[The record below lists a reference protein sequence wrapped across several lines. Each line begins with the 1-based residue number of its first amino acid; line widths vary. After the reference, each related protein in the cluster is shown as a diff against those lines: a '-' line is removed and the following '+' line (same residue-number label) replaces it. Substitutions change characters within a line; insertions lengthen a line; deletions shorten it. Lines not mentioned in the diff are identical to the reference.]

1 MRRLLVILGIF
12 LGIILVLGFIA
23 KTYLRS
29 TAVRGQVQAKL
40 QEAIGGPVEVG
51 EADIGFSSSSISDV
65 QIRETEKP
73 KEEPWLVVG
82 NIATDLNVFSVL
94 RGAAMP
100 NEVTI
105 TGAKVLL
112 RFDREGALLTKLPE
126 PPKQAGDSTTSLAS
140 LPLITLKESQ
150 MTFRKEGS
158 EDMVA
163 ENVSMTLTRSEQGAA
178 ASGSFESKKW
188 GKWTAKGE
196 ANDPAKRVEVRL
208 ISDGR
213 VKLTEAMLVQI
224 PFVPA
229 KVWRA
234 CRISA
239 GETNCTLTLGYD
251 MAKGAIRYKADME
264 PTNTSVE
271 IPAIDFEAQEAHG
284 KVTVDDN
291 LVTLRDV
298 EGKAYQG
305 AIRTDADLDFRGP
318 GMTFKFFKLAADK
331 LVMSTLPNSWKLPK
345 AIQGKIVGAAA
356 LEIEFPPEGKMK
368 TSGEGKA
375 RVVDAKI
382 AGQPAEITLQLK
394 PTPGG
399 FRFSSHGDDASLNE
413 PLHRGDRFG
422 NAVGVVRLA
431 TVGVLQEKKPA
442 PQSATERA
450 VSFANEALTQIFR
463 GRINLRKLTEAVDPS
478 LLPPPPK
485 AGDPPNYIDLNLK
498 LKDVDLAP
506 FVKELGVPLPENVS
520 AKMSFQAKASI
531 PVDNANDL
539 KLYKVKGAAQLRQ
552 VKFGD
557 LVVDALTSDIDY
569 ERGIFHLP
577 NLQGKMAD
585 QGTLSGNA
593 VAQVAPLGPVRFSL
607 AVDNIPLAEIAKATG
622 KDIPAAGNL
631 SGNLS
636 ATGNIP
642 NITDLTAWTAAASLA
657 SPKLVILGMEVN
669 APAADLALDKGRA
682 SLTGFKATVE
692 GAPVSASAD
701 LAVVAPYT
709 FQAKAAIPQADLAM
723 LNRLAPDFRLPVS
736 IVGKIGTQATAKGTL
751 SPLAFVTEGNAAG
764 ANLKIEDVLVQKASF
779 RFAATEKSL
788 AIQDLALDL
797 YDGHVNGA
805 ATIPLQENV
814 AGKVNIGLKNVDAA
828 ALVKSIPAIPIKVRG
843 QIDGSVQGDMP
854 PVKNGAARE
863 FLAQIDLQ
871 APKLVV
877 QNVPAEKLVGAIN
890 YKPGAIDYKLEGKT
904 LGGSFELEGSVP
916 LKGKAAP
923 KKQGRLEINNLSIA
937 RLLQTFG
944 ANENVVNLSGQVHLD
959 FTYDQEALN
968 EIPTGSGT
976 VRFTNVRWQDAAAPS
991 DVTGDIILEDNVL
1004 RLRELTA
1011 NIGSG
1016 QLRAQATVNLRRPDR
1031 GFFLIKLDNVEASR
1045 LLRPWLGDQVRG
1057 PIQGSIRGS
1066 LGAEMAGRI
1075 EAELVRGEVA
1085 GLSVTQW
1092 RIPATWRYSPLQ
1104 QQGQID
1110 ILETTAQLASG
1121 RASGRASIGF
1131 GFATRVDAQ
1140 LQLVRADMR
1149 NLLRETIGSTSLG
1162 GGYFTGKIV
1171 VKGDNVR
1178 SLEDLDGSID
1188 AAFSQTHA
1196 TAVPV
1201 LGDIAPLLGIGGS
1214 TTFQKGDMKARLDR
1228 GVFRIQRLSLEGGL
1242 YKLFIDGTADV
1253 QGRLNLNVVANT
1265 GNLLTNAPGFRLL
1278 ALRFPIAG
1286 NVPLSLLQESNIF
1299 LANRVIYARV
1309 TGSVRNPNTRIL
1321 PLPTLQQEAIRFFLF
1336 SSGVPIAP

>member
-23 KTYLRS
+23 KSYLRS
-29 TAVRGQVQAKL
+29 KAVVGQVQAKL

-140 LPLITLKESQ
+140 LPQITLKESQ
-150 MTFRKEGS
+150 ITFRKEGS

-163 ENVSMTLTRSEQGAA
+163 ENVNVTLTRSEQGPV
-178 ASGSFESKKW
+178 ASGSFESKSW
-188 GKWTAKGE
+188 GKWTAKGDV
-196 ANDPAKRVEVRL
+196 NDPAKRVEVRL

-213 VKLTEAMLVQI
+213 VKLTEAMLYQI

-234 CRISA
+234 CRIPV
-239 GETNCTLTLGYD
+239 GETNCTLTLAYD

-271 IPAIDFEAQEAHG
+271 IPAIDFKAQEAHG

-305 AIRTDADLDFRGP
+305 TVRTDADLDFRGP
-318 GMTFKFFKLAADK
+318 GMTLKFFKVAADK
-331 LVMSTLPNSWKLPK
+331 LVMSTLPESWKLPK
-345 AIQGKIVGAAA
+345 SIQGKIIGAAA

-375 RVVDAKI
+375 RVVEAKI
-382 AGQPAEITLQLK
+382 AGQPAEIMLQLK

-399 FRFSSHGDDASLNE
+399 FSFSSEGEGAWLDQ
-413 PLHRGDRFG
+413 PLPRIKQFG
-422 NAVGVVRLA
+422 TA
-431 TVGVLQEKKPA
+431 TELLRSAAAGLLQEKKA
-442 PQSATERA
+442 PQNATERA

-463 GRINLRKLTEAVDPS
+463 GRINLRKLTEAVDPT
-478 LLPPPPK
+478 LLPPAPK
-485 AGDPPNYIDLNLK
+485 AGDPPSYIDLNLK

-520 AKMSFQAKASI
+520 AKLSFQAKASI

-539 KLYKVKGAAQLRQ
+539 KLYKVKGAAQLHQ

-557 LVVDALTSDIDY
+557 LVIDEITSDIDY
-569 ERGIFHLP
+569 ERGILRLP
-577 NLQGKMAD
+577 NLQGKMAE

-593 VAQVAPLGPVRFSL
+593 VAEVAPLGPVRFSL
-607 AVDNIPLAEIAKATG
+607 AVNNIPLAEIAKATG
-622 KDIPAAGNL
+622 KDIPIAGNL
-631 SGNLS
+631 SGNLT
-636 ATGNIP
+636 ATGNIQ
-642 NITDLTAWTAAASLA
+642 NIADLTTWTAVASLA

-682 SLTGFKATVE
+682 TLTGFKATVE
-692 GAPVSASAD
+692 GAPMSASAD
-701 LAVVAPYT
+701 LALVAPYT
-709 FQAKAAIPQADLAM
+709 FQVKLAVPQADLAM

-736 IVGKIGTQATAKGTL
+736 IVGKFGTQATAKGTL

-764 ANLKIEDVLVQKASF
+764 TNLKIEDVLVQKASF

-843 QIDGSVQGDMP
+843 QIDGSVQGELP
-854 PVKNGAARE
+854 PVKNGASRE
-863 FLAQIDLQ
+863 FVAQIDLQ

-923 KKQGRLEINNLSIA
+923 KKEGRLEIRNVSIA
-937 RLLQTFG
+937 RLLQVFG
-944 ANENVVNLSGQVHLD
+944 ANERVANLSGRINLD
-959 FTYDQEALN
+959 VKFEHDAEKI
-968 EIPTGSGT
+968 IPSGSGT
-976 VRFTNVRWQDAAAPS
+976 VRLTNVRWQDTAAAS
-991 DVTGDIILEDNVL
+991 DVAGDIILDDDVI
-1004 RLRELTA
+1004 RLRELTTS
-1011 NIGSG
+1011 IGSG
-1016 QLRAQATVNLRRPDR
+1016 QLRAAVTVNLRHPER

-1045 LLRPWLGDQVRG
+1045 LLRPWLDDQIRG
-1057 PIQGSIRGS
+1057 AVQGTIRGS
-1066 LGAEMAGRI
+1066 LGSEIAGRI
-1075 EAELVRGEVA
+1075 EVELVRGEVA
-1085 GLSVTQW
+1085 GLGVTQW
-1092 RIPATWRYSPLQ
+1092 RIPATFRYSPTQ

-1110 ILETTAQLASG
+1110 IAETTAQLASG

-1140 LQLVRADMR
+1140 VQLVRADMK

-1178 SLEDLDGSID
+1178 GLEDLDGAID
-1188 AAFSQTHA
+1188 AAFSQTQA

-1201 LGDIAPLLGIGGS
+1201 LGDVAPLLGIGGS

-1228 GVFRIQRLSLEGGL
+1228 GVFRIQRLALEGGL
-1242 YKLFIDGTADV
+1242 YKVFIDGTADV
-1253 QGRLNLNVVANT
+1253 HGRLNLNVVANT
-1265 GNLLTNAPGFRLL
+1265 GNLLTNAPGVRLL
-1278 ALRFPIAG
+1278 AVRFPVAG
-1286 NVPLSLLQESNIF
+1286 SVPLSLLQESNIF
-1299 LANRVIYARV
+1299 LANRVIYAQV
-1309 TGSVRNPNTRIL
+1309 TGSVRSPHTRIL